1 MVDVQNMNDDRR
13 IPVQKVGV
21 RNVSHPITVLDR
33 DHKTQA
39 TVATLDLYADLPH
52 DYKGTHMSRF
62 IEVFQEHA
70 GNIRMPRFLHML
82 DDVRRRLE
90 AERSFGILR
99 FPYFME
105 KHAPV
110 SRQPSMMRYNCA
122 FSGISSEPQREFF
135 VTVGVP
141 VTTLCPCSKEISD
154 RGAHNQRGICTVT
167 VEVEDFFWMEDLI
180 ELIEDSA
187 SAGLYTLLKRVDEK
201 YVTERAYDN
210 PVFVEDLVRSVTG
223 AVEDRFHFPWFSVE
237 ATNQESIHNHDAYA
251 YVERGRSP
259 MERPCSSIV

>member
-1 MVDVQNMNDDRR
+1 MVDVQNSRDDRR
-13 IPVQKVGV
+13 IPLQKVGV

-33 DHKTQA
+33 DHRTQH
-39 TVATLDLYADLPH
+39 TVAELDLFANLPH
-52 DYKGTHMSRF
+52 SYKGTHMSRF
-62 IEVFQEHA
+62 IEVFQQHA
-70 GNIRMPRFLHML
+70 SDIRMPRFLDML
-82 DDVRRRLE
+82 DDVRRHLD
-90 AERSFGILR
+90 AEQSFGIIR

-110 SRQPSMMRYNCA
+110 SGQASFLRYECA
-122 FSGISSEPQREFF
+122 FSGISSDRQREFF
-135 VTVGVP
+135 VTVRVP

-167 VEVEDFFWMEDLI
+167 VEVQQFFWMEDLI
-180 ELIEDSA
+180 ELVESKA

-201 YVTERAYDN
+201 FVTEHAYDH
-210 PVFVEDLVRSVTG
+210 PVFVEDLVRGVTI
-223 AVEDRFHFPWFSVE
+223 AVEEQFRFPWFSVE

-251 YVERGRSP
+251 YVERGRPP